1 MKEAEFDKFADEYD
15 ALLTRSI
22 RASGEDPAFFAEYK
36 VRDVAEILNAAAPR
50 GAAAGAPRILDFG
63 SGSGNSTGF
72 FRKHFPSADLTGLDV
87 SRKSLALAQRRV
99 GAAARFVCFDGRTIP
114 FAPDSF
120 DVVFT
125 ACVFH
130 HIPADRH
137 VPLLGEI
144 HRVLRPGG
152 SLFLFEHNPLNPLT
166 RHAVDA
172 CEFDEDAVLIR
183 APEMRRRVRAGGFA
197 SARLAYRI
205 FFPRLLAALRPLERY
220 LTRAPLGAQYYLH
233 GTK

>member
-1 MKEAEFDKFADEYD
+1 MKEAEFDKFADEYH
-15 ALLTRSI
+15 ALLSQSI

-36 VRDVAEILNAAAPR
+36 VRDVAGILKAAP
-50 GAAAGAPRILDFG
+50 GASAGGLRILDFG

-72 FRKHFPSADLTGLDV
+72 FRTYFPSADIVCLDV
-87 SRKSLALAQRRV
+87 SRKSLGLAQRRL
-99 GAAARFVCFDGRTIP
+99 GAAARFVCFDGGTIP
-114 FAPDSF
+114 FAEGSF

-130 HIPADRH
+130 HIPADSH
-137 VPLLGEI
+137 VPLLSEI
-144 HRVLRPGG
+144 RRVLRPGG

-166 RHAVDA
+166 RQAVDA
-172 CEFDEDAVLIR
+172 CAFDEDAVLIR

-197 SARLAYRI
+197 AVRIAYRI
-205 FFPRLLAALRPLERY
+205 FFPRALAALRPLERF
-220 LTRAPLGAQYYLH
+220 LASVPIGAQYYLH

>member
-1 MKEAEFDKFADEYD
+1 MQEAEFDKFADEYN

-36 VRDVAEILNAAAPR
+36 VRDVAEALHATAPRAAAAR
-50 GAAAGAPRILDFG
+50 LRILDFG
-63 SGSGNSTGF
+63 SGAGNSASF
-72 FRKHFPSADLTGLDV
+72 FGAYFPSAELTCLDV
-87 SRKSLALAQRRV
+87 SRKSLALARCRT
-99 GAAARFVCFDGRTIP
+99 AAARFVCFDGHTIP
-114 FAPDSF
+114 FARDCF
-120 DVVFT
+120 DVVFA

-166 RHAVDA
+166 RRAVDSCA
-172 CEFDEDAVLIR
+172 FDADAELICGR
-183 APEMRRRVRAGGFA
+183 EMKRRVRVGGFGPV
-197 SARLAYRI
+197 RIAYRI
-205 FFPRLLAALRPLERY
+205 FFPRLLAPLRPLERC
-220 LTRAPLGAQYYLH
+220 LTRVPLGAQYYLH